1 VVHGSDACVGWVHA
15 LLGWVELQSGL
26 RGACQ
31 GAVLTALNA
40 ACLVHSWLPAEC
52 QGAGG
57 YMPFAEAEHHVF
69 AEAKHH
75 VNKQVQ
81 GQVGR
86 AVAKTSVQ
94 GFKGKLRGGG
104 ARQGARGRGRGTR
117 RGPGG
122 VDIDC
127 TKRRGTAAR
136 GMGTRWR
143 DRVDA
148 DARIPDW
155 VNAAWVNCAQSA
167 NCASASGDGGGEM
180 EGGGVGARLLP
191 LAWLQMR

>member
-1 VVHGSDACVGWVHA
+1 VVHGSDACVAWVHA

-31 GAVLTALNA
+31 GAVLKALNA

-57 YMPFAEAEHHVF
+57 YMPFAEA
-69 AEAKHH
+69 KHH
-75 VNKQVQ
+75 LNKQVQ
-81 GQVGR
+81 GQEGL

-94 GFKGKLRGGG
+94 GFRGKLRGAG
-104 ARQGARGRGRGTR
+104 ARQGARGRGRGRGTR

-122 VDIDC
+122 VDVGC
-127 TKRRGTAAR
+127 TKRRGTAAQ

-148 DARIPDW
+148 DAKIPDW

-167 NCASASGDGGGEM
+167 NCASASGDGGGGM

>member
-1 VVHGSDACVGWVHA
+1 
-15 LLGWVELQSGL
+15 LQSGL
-26 RGACQ
+26 RGACR

-40 ACLVHSWLPAEC
+40 ACLVHSWLPTEC

-94 GFKGKLRGGG
+94 GFKGKLRRGG
-104 ARQGARGRGRGTR
+104 AREGPRGGGHSM

-122 VDIDC
+122 IDVGC
-127 TKRRGTAAR
+127 IKRRGTGAR
-136 GMGTRWR
+136 GMRARRR
-143 DRVDA
+143 DRVDGDGPKRRCA
-148 DARIPDW
+148 DAPMPDW
-155 VNAAWVNCAQSA
+155 VNSAWASVAQSA
-167 NCASASGDGGGEM
+167 HSASAGTGGVGSWM
-180 EGGGVGARLLP
+180 EGRGVGARLLP